1 MRPPESLDPAVER
14 ELADLDAALR
24 RPGADPA
31 LDALVAAVREERPIP
46 DAAFTGRLDHEV
58 ASGFAREPRHLRRA
72 PKRRRLKLG
81 FAVPAFAAS
90 ILVALVVVVAVISD
104 GARDEQQSAGGGAS
118 TASQAQSPAPEESG
132 GSAGTSTDSASGGSS
147 VAPPAAPETRQSD
160 RRKARKVERS
170 AALVLATPRADV
182 ATVADGVVRVTDR
195 AGGFV
200 RSSSVR
206 TDDATGGSGTFEL
219 RVPASR
225 LERTLA
231 ELSRLAHV
239 RERTQDVEDI
249 TPAYASARSR
259 LTEARAERRGLLR
272 RLAAA
277 STAADAAAIRSRLR
291 TVNRRIARA
300 EAETRRVS
308 TRAAFSSIAVSLVAD
323 DDAPV
328 GGTVPDDGR
337 WSPGDALR
345 DAGRVLEVAFAVA
358 VLVGAVAL
366 PLVLLAIPGAV
377 VWRQGVRRRRERA
390 LDGI

>member
-1 MRPPESLDPAVER
+1 MRPPDLLDPAVER
-14 ELADLDAALR
+14 ELAALDDALS

-31 LDALVAAVREERPIP
+31 LDAFVAAVREERPVP
-46 DAAFTGRLDHEV
+46 ASAFTGRLDHEV
-58 ASGFAREPRHLRRA
+58 ASGFAREPRRLRRK
-72 PKRRRLKLG
+72 PKRRRATLG
-81 FAVPAFAAS
+81 WMVPGIAAS
-90 ILVALVVVVAVISD
+90 MLLALVVGAAVVSGGGSGDVV
-104 GARDEQQSAGGGAS
+104 SAGGGRGGYAGGAAES
-118 TASQAQSPAPEESG
+118 RGSGQAGDA
-132 GSAGTSTDSASGGSS
+132 SAGATS
-147 VAPPAAPETRQSD
+147 VAPPAPPETRQSD
-160 RRKARKVERS
+160 RRRTRKVERS
-170 AALVLATPRADV
+170 AALVLAARRADV

-206 TDDATGGSGTFEL
+206 TDDVTGGSGSFEL
-219 RVPASR
+219 RVPTSR

-277 STAADAAAIRSRLR
+277 PTAEGAAAIRARLR
-291 TVNRRIARA
+291 PVDARIARA
-300 EAETRRVS
+300 EADRRRVN
-308 TRAAFSSIAVSLVAD
+308 TRAAFSSISVSLVAD

-328 GGTVPDDGR
+328 GGAVPDDGR
-337 WSPGDALR
+337 WSPADALR

-358 VLVGAVAL
+358 LLAGAVAL
-366 PLVLLAIPGAV
+366 PFALLAVPGAMA
-377 VWRQGVRRRRERA
+377 WRRGVRRRRERA
-390 LDGI
+390 LDAI